1 MSIQKTS
8 PVNNTHYPEPKYK
21 ETLKFIAGVTQQYE
35 AEKALFTSNN
45 LEEAI
50 KNLDM
55 QKTRRETSPDRLYVK
70 PSDIKA
76 NSEDKKIARL
86 IQELNGFK
94 TEKAP
99 DLKNRV
105 TVQ

>member
-8 PVNNTHYPEPKYK
+8 PVNNTYYPEPKYK
-21 ETLKFIAGVTQQYE
+21 ETLNIIAGVTQQFE
-35 AEKALFTSNN
+35 AEKALFTTEN
-45 LEEAI
+45 LA
-50 KNLDM
+50 KAVNHLGM
-55 QKTRRETSPDRLYVK
+55 QSERRATDPERLYVK
-70 PSDIKA
+70 NVIIA
-76 NSEDKKIARL
+76 NSGDKKIVRL